1 MVDKMDISILGVKK
15 AAKFSENEVAVRF
28 LLVSNSMVF
37 IETPSVRC
45 QDTIFYIQ
53 QAVQLNTCTKH
64 VRYGPYNYLTG
75 QFFGWVR
82 GVQTRIRR
90 PGKEG
95 NVSSSRMKGRKKI

>member
-1 MVDKMDISILGVKK
+1 
-15 AAKFSENEVAVRF
+15 
-28 LLVSNSMVF
+28 MVF
-37 IETPSVRC
+37 IETPSFRC

-75 QFFGWVR
+75 QFFGWAR

-90 PGKEG
+90 RGKAQERLKFQDEGKEEDL
-95 NVSSSRMKGRKKI
+95 NTF